1 MILHSLP
8 ACCCDFIICLK
19 KKGATYCLKWAFHF
33 IVLPFLLLS
42 LSFAHSMQ
50 SSCTT
55 GLWFCLQNAKGETHC
70 VLLLYFTVC
79 SGSGCYPYFYGL
91 IYFVPDLSRILS
103 LLFRWPCAHSL
114 AVVTFYDVLV
124 AKQPFA
130 VRGSRLL
137 SIMDVYSSSMK
148 AEWLF

>member
-1 MILHSLP
+1 MILHFLP
-8 ACCCDFIICLK
+8 ACCCDFNICFK
-19 KKGATYCLKWAFHF
+19 KKGGATYCLKWAFHF
-33 IVLPFLLLS
+33 IILPFLLLS

-55 GLWFCLQNAKGETHC
+55 GLWFCLQNAKDETHC
-70 VLLLYFTVC
+70 VLLLCFTVC
-79 SGSGCYPYFYGL
+79 SGSGCCSTYFNGL
-91 IYFVPDLSRILS
+91 IHFVSRILS

-114 AVVTFYDVLV
+114 AVVTFYDALV

-148 AEWLF
+148 AKWLF